1 MTVRRTRRVAVI
13 RHERY
18 PLDNHVGRDVVA
30 LRDAGFDVD
39 VICACEPGRPYVERL
54 DGVIVLRMPIRHKR
68 SSLLRYVFE
77 YTAFP
82 LLAAIT
88 TTINSVWR
96 RYHYVEIRNMPDW
109 LVLAAVIPK
118 LLGARTILY
127 MYENMPNLI
136 ATDRGLPADHR
147 LVRTLLAVERIC
159 ASVADC
165 LIAPHEMARDNLIG
179 QGIPKDKIVVVPN
192 VPDEQVF
199 LAQTSHR
206 APEVSRLRSDGAQ
219 REGDHGG
226 HKAEETGFHLVTHGS
241 LLKRYGIQTLLEA
254 IAILRG
260 RIPGLHLE
268 IIGEGEYRAQLEA
281 QARRLDLGDCV
292 AFSGWVPFDQVAP
305 RLLRADVGIVP
316 MWEDF
321 VPNKLMEYLV
331 LSLPAIATDSPA
343 LRVYFDDGA
352 LCYVE
357 RKNPRALADTIL
369 DLYLNPDRRFSL
381 AARGRSVFRERLAWE
396 RTRAEYL
403 SVYASGDRR

>member
-1 MTVRRTRRVAVI
+1 M
-13 RHERY
+13 
-18 PLDNHVGRDVVA
+18 
-30 LRDAGFDVD
+30 
-39 VICACEPGRPYVERL
+39 
-54 DGVIVLRMPIRHKR
+54 
-68 SSLLRYVFE
+68 
-77 YTAFP
+77 
-82 LLAAIT
+82 
-88 TTINSVWR
+88 INSLWR
-96 RYHYVEIRNMPDW
+96 RYQYVEIRNMPDW

-118 LLGARTILY
+118 LLGAKTILY
-127 MYENMPNLI
+127 MHENMPILI
-136 ATDRGLPADHR
+136 AMDRDLPADHR
-147 LVRTLLAVERIC
+147 LVRTLLVVERLC

-165 LIAPHEMARDNLIG
+165 LIAPHEMARRNLIS
-179 QGIPKDKIVVVPN
+179 QGIPREKIVVVPN

-206 APEVSRLRSDGAQ
+206 ALAFSSLRSDGTPRDGA
-219 REGDHGG
+219 HGG

-254 IAILRG
+254 MAMVRG

-281 QARRLDLGDCV
+281 QARRLDLGGCV

-321 VPNKLMEYLV
+321 VPNKLMEYLA
-331 LSLPAIATDSPA
+331 LGLPTIATDSPA

-357 RKNPRALADTIL
+357 RKNPRALADAIL

-381 AARGRSVFRERLAWE
+381 AARGRSVFRERLTWE
-396 RTRAEYL
+396 RTRAAYL
-403 SVYASGDRR
+403 SVYERTDPSSVDSDVIPS

>member
-1 MTVRRTRRVAVI
+1 
-13 RHERY
+13 
-18 PLDNHVGRDVVA
+18 
-30 LRDAGFDVD
+30 
-39 VICACEPGRPYVERL
+39 
-54 DGVIVLRMPIRHKR
+54 
-68 SSLLRYVFE
+68 
-77 YTAFP
+77 
-82 LLAAIT
+82 
-88 TTINSVWR
+88 
-96 RYHYVEIRNMPDW
+96 MPDW
-109 LVLAAVIPK
+109 LVLAAIIPK

-127 MYENMPNLI
+127 MYENMPNLL
-136 ATDRGLPADHR
+136 AMDRGLPADHR
-147 LVRTLLAVERIC
+147 LVRTLLAVERLC
-159 ASVADC
+159 ASVADY
-165 LIAPHEMARDNLIG
+165 LIAPHEMARANLIG
-179 QGIPKDKIVVVPN
+179 QGIPKAKIVVVPN

-199 LAQTSHR
+199 LAHASPR
-206 APEVSRLRSDGAQ
+206 APEFSSLRSDGAQ

-241 LLKRYGIQTLLEA
+241 LLKRYGIQTLLDA
-254 IAILRG
+254 MAMLRG

-281 QARRLDLGDCV
+281 QARRLDLGDRV

-321 VPNKLMEYLV
+321 VPNKLMEYLA
-331 LSLPAIATDSPA
+331 LGLPAIATDSPA

-357 RKNPRALADTIL
+357 RKNPRALADAIL
-369 DLYLNPDRRFSL
+369 ALYLNPDRRFSL

-403 SVYASGDRR
+403 SVYERTDPGSLDADVIPSCSRAPRRWSAR